1 MKLKI
6 EYVEFLTF
14 HTTGGLSTNDGG
26 TGEFYFPTCTTFD
39 FAPICPKN
47 EEDLQVFEE
56 IGRFLSRD
64 GYLEDT
70 FDQTGDWRFIP
81 NELNR

>member
-26 TGEFYFPTCTTFD
+26 TGEFYFPTCTTLTFD
-39 FAPICPKN
+39 FSPICPMDKN
-47 EEDLQVFEE
+47 ELLFFEE
-56 IGRFLSRD
+56 IGRFLAKD
-64 GYLEDT
+64 GYLEDVN
-70 FDQTGDWRFIP
+70 DLSGDWRFIP
-81 NELNR
+81 DK